1 MTDVTRSAGGTVS
14 TPAAP
19 TASAAAGV
27 EATSAPGVPGAAAG
41 KGVGDRSGGRAGR
54 TRGAAGGAAV
64 DTVPVWWRLAA
75 LGLQHVLAFY
85 AGAVVMPLLVAEGMG
100 LSAADTAS
108 LVNTALVACG
118 VATLLQTVGLP
129 GVGVRLPVVQG
140 MSTAA
145 VPSLVS
151 VGVAAGGARAG
162 LPTVFGAVIAAGL
175 VLFLVAPV
183 FGRLVRFFPP
193 LVTGTVVTVVGVTLM
208 AVAARQVGGGDP
220 GAPGFGTPGQLGL
233 AAVTLGVIVVLYRFA
248 KGFVASVAVLLGLVA
263 GTAVAALAGRADF
276 SGIGDAAWFGMRAPL
291 HYGMPRFDVMA
302 VLSIVLVMVIIAV
315 ESIGQFFAV
324 GEVAGREV
332 DERDIA
338 RALRADGLA
347 TVAAGLLNSFPT
359 TVYSQNVGLL
369 RITRVT
375 SRWVVAA
382 GGVMMLVLGLVPK
395 VGAVVAAMPPAVL
408 GGATV
413 VLFSTI
419 AVVGMQ
425 ILAKADLSQ
434 ARNTVLVAASLGI
447 GFLPTAYPQFAEHMP
462 TRQLRVLFESGIML
476 GTLTAVA
483 LNLFFHH
490 LPSRRRPRPGTAVAA
505 VAADAP

>member
-1 MTDVTRSAGGTVS
+1 
-14 TPAAP
+14 
-19 TASAAAGV
+19 
-27 EATSAPGVPGAAAG
+27 
-41 KGVGDRSGGRAGR
+41 
-54 TRGAAGGAAV
+54 
-64 DTVPVWWRLAA
+64 
-75 LGLQHVLAFY
+75 
-85 AGAVVMPLLVAEGMG
+85 
-100 LSAADTAS
+100 
-108 LVNTALVACG
+108 
-118 VATLLQTVGLP
+118 
-129 GVGVRLPVVQG
+129 
-140 MSTAA
+140 
-145 VPSLVS
+145 
-151 VGVAAGGARAG
+151 
-162 LPTVFGAVIAAGL
+162 
-175 VLFLVAPV
+175 
-183 FGRLVRFFPP
+183 
-193 LVTGTVVTVVGVTLM
+193 
-208 AVAARQVGGGDP
+208 
-220 GAPGFGTPGQLGL
+220 
-233 AAVTLGVIVVLYRFA
+233 
-248 KGFVASVAVLLGLVA
+248 VAVLLGLVA

-425 ILAKADLSQ
+425 ILAKADVSQ

-490 LPSRRRPRPGTAVAA
+490 LPSRR
-505 VAADAP
+505 

>member
-1 MTDVTRSAGGTVS
+1 MTDTTHAPGGTPATHAADEKGPTDS
-14 TPAAP
+14 PGTRTPH
-19 TASAAAGV
+19 AAGLRH
-27 EATSAPGVPGAAAG
+27 TSTTDGRCGADADADADAGPASGV
-41 KGVGDRSGGRAGR
+41 D
-54 TRGAAGGAAV
+54 AV
-64 DTVPVWWRLAA
+64 DAVPVWWRIVA

-85 AGAVVMPLLVAEGMG
+85 AGAVVMPLLVAQGIG

-129 GVGVRLPVVQG
+129 GVGIRLPVVQG

-162 LPTVFGAVIAAGL
+162 LPTVFGAVIVAGL

-193 LVTGTVVTVVGVTLM
+193 LVTGTIVTVVGVTLM
-208 AVAARQVGGGDP
+208 AVAARQVGGGSPDSAGF
-220 GAPGFGTPGQLGL
+220 GAPVQLGL
-233 AAVTLGVIVVLYRFA
+233 AAVTLSVIVVLYRFG
-248 KGFVASVAVLLGLVA
+248 KGFVTSVAILLGLAA
-263 GTAVAALAGRADF
+263 GTVVAALTGRADF
-276 SGIGDAAWFGMRAPL
+276 SGIGDAAWFGIQPPL

-302 VLSIVLVMVIIAV
+302 VLAIVLVMVIIAV
-315 ESIGQFFAV
+315 ESVGQFFAI
-324 GEVAGREV
+324 GEIAGRGV
-332 DERDIA
+332 DERDMS

-347 TVAAGLLNSFPT
+347 TVASGLLNSFPT

-369 RITRVT
+369 RLTRVT
-375 SRWVVAA
+375 SRWIVAA
-382 GGVMMLVLGLVPK
+382 SGVMMLLLGLVPK

-408 GGATV
+408 GGATL

-419 AVVGMQ
+419 VVVGMQ
-425 ILAKADLSQ
+425 ILVKADLSE

-447 GFLPTAYPQFAEHMP
+447 GFLPTAYPQFAERMP
-462 TRQLRVLFESGIML
+462 TRQLQILFESGIML
-476 GTLTAVA
+476 GTLAAVV

-490 LPSRRRPRPGTAVAA
+490 VGRRRMPRQEPTVTVEAR
-505 VAADAP
+505 

>member
-1 MTDVTRSAGGTVS
+1 MTDTTQA
-14 TPAAP
+14 PAA
-19 TASAAAGV
+19 TATTHAAEGKAPAG
-27 EATSAPGVPGAAAG
+27 APGGPAAHPAGARPMSDTG
-41 KGVGDRSGGRAGR
+41 GRSG
-54 TRGAAGGAAV
+54 TDAV
-64 DTVPVWWRLAA
+64 DAVPLWWRLVA

-85 AGAVVMPLLVAEGMG
+85 AGAVVMPLLVAQGMG

-118 VATLLQTVGLP
+118 VATLVQTVGLP
-129 GVGVRLPVVQG
+129 GIGIRLPVVQG

-162 LPTVFGAVIAAGL
+162 LPTVFGAVIVAGL

-193 LVTGTVVTVVGVTLM
+193 LVTGTIVTVVGVTLM
-208 AVAARQVGGGDP
+208 AVAARQVGGGSPD
-220 GAPGFGTPGQLGL
+220 APGFGAPAQLGL
-233 AAVTLGVIVVLYRFA
+233 AAVTLAVIVVLHRFG
-248 KGFVASVAVLLGLVA
+248 KGFVTSVAILLGLVA
-263 GTAVAALAGRADF
+263 GTVVAALTGRADF
-276 SGIGDAAWFGMRAPL
+276 SGIGGAAWFGIQPPL

-302 VLSIVLVMVIIAV
+302 VLAIVLVMVIIAV
-315 ESIGQFFAV
+315 ESVGQFFAV
-324 GEVAGREV
+324 GEIAGRDV
-332 DERDIA
+332 DARDVS

-369 RITRVT
+369 RLTRVT

-382 GGVMMLVLGLVPK
+382 SGVMMLLLGLVPK

-408 GGATV
+408 GGATL

-419 AVVGMQ
+419 VVVGVQ
-425 ILAKADLSQ
+425 ILVKADLSE

-462 TRQLRVLFESGIML
+462 TRQLRILFESGIML
-476 GTLTAVA
+476 GTLAAVI

-490 LPSRRRPRPGTAVAA
+490 LGRRRTPREEPAVTAEAG
-505 VAADAP
+505 

>member
-1 MTDVTRSAGGTVS
+1 MTDTTQAPPSGTPATDTAGGTRAADRPDTRARRAARMRR
-14 TPAAP
+14 TP
-19 TASAAAGV
+19 G
-27 EATSAPGVPGAAAG
+27 GDGRPGAAPAPVPAG
-41 KGVGDRSGGRAGR
+41 DP
-54 TRGAAGGAAV
+54 V
-64 DTVPVWWRLAA
+64 DAVPVWWRLLA

-85 AGAVVMPLLVAEGMG
+85 AGAVVMPLLVAQGMG
-100 LSAADTAS
+100 LSPADTAS

-129 GVGVRLPVVQG
+129 GIGIRLPVVQG

-162 LPTVFGAVIAAGL
+162 LPTVFGAVIVAGL
-175 VLFLVAPV
+175 MLFLVAPV

-193 LVTGTVVTVVGVTLM
+193 LVTGTIVIIVGVTLM
-208 AVAARQVGGGDP
+208 AVSARQVGGGNPD
-220 GAPGFGTPGQLGL
+220 APGFGTPAQLGL
-233 AAVTLGVIVVLYRFA
+233 AAVTLAVIVVLHRFG
-248 KGFVASVAVLLGLVA
+248 KGFVTSVAILLGLAA
-263 GTAVAALAGRADF
+263 GTVVAALAGRTDF
-276 SGIGDAAWFGMRAPL
+276 SGISGADWFGIQPPL

-302 VLSIVLVMVIIAV
+302 VLAIVLVMVIIAV
-315 ESIGQFFAV
+315 ESVGQFFAI
-324 GEVAGREV
+324 GEIAGREV
-332 DERDIA
+332 DARDMS

-347 TVAAGLLNSFPT
+347 TVASGLLNSFPT

-369 RITRVT
+369 RLTRVS

-382 GGVMMLVLGLVPK
+382 GAVMMLLLGLVPK

-408 GGATV
+408 GGATL

-419 AVVGMQ
+419 VVVGVQM
-425 ILAKADLSQ
+425 LVKADLSE

-462 TRQLRVLFESGIML
+462 TRQLRILFESGIML
-476 GTLTAVA
+476 GTLAAVL

-490 LPSRRRPRPGTAVAA
+490 LGRRSGPRE
-505 VAADAP
+505 APTVPAETG

>member
-1 MTDVTRSAGGTVS
+1 MTDVTQSPGGT
-14 TPAAP
+14 AAP
-19 TASAAAGV
+19 RAADTTGSPGRTDLPS
-27 EATSAPGVPGAAAG
+27 TSAPPDSAGPPDVPGP
-41 KGVGDRSGGRAGR
+41 S
-54 TRGAAGGAAV
+54 GAA
-64 DTVPVWWRLAA
+64 WWRVAA

-85 AGAVVMPLLVAEGMG
+85 AGAVVMPLLVAQGMG
-100 LSAADTAS
+100 LSEADTAS

-129 GVGVRLPVVQG
+129 GVGIRLPVVQG

-162 LPTVFGAVIAAGL
+162 LPTVFGAVIVAGL

-193 LVTGTVVTVVGVTLM
+193 LVTGTIVTVVGVTLM

-220 GAPGFGTPGQLGL
+220 DAAGFGAPVQLAL
-233 AAVTLGVIVVLYRFA
+233 AAVTLVVVVVLYRFA
-248 KGFVASVAVLLGLVA
+248 KGFVASVAVLLGLAA

-276 SGIGDAAWFGMRAPL
+276 SRVGDAAWFGMQAPL
-291 HYGMPRFDVMA
+291 HYGVPRFDVMA
-302 VLSIVLVMVIIAV
+302 VLAIVLVMVIIAV

-324 GEVAGREV
+324 GEIAGREV
-332 DERDIA
+332 DERAIA

-347 TVAAGLLNSFPT
+347 TVASGLLNSFPT

-369 RITRVT
+369 RLTGVT
-375 SRWVVAA
+375 SRGVVAT
-382 GGVMMLVLGLVPK
+382 GGVIMLVLGTVPK

-425 ILAKADLSQ
+425 ILVKADLSG

-462 TRQLRVLFESGIML
+462 TRQLQVLFESGIML
-476 GTLTAVA
+476 GTLTAVV

-490 LPSRRRPRPGTAVAA
+490 LPSWRGSRRGATPVT
-505 VAADAP
+505 